1 MPRKRACGIR
11 IRGSAELRTH
21 EDLHVARNGGD
32 IVKKCVFAGTF
43 DPFTVGHEDT
53 VRKSLALFDEVLIA
67 VAKNAGKR
75 CLFSETERAEMIRSV
90 YAEEPRVR
98 VTVWEGAIVD
108 LLEREETP
116 FYVRGIRNTVDFEY
130 ENADFFASR
139 KLSADLIEIYLPSE
153 QSLLHVSSTLVKN
166 SIAFGKP
173 YREYVPDAVYD
184 YLTKRKKHV

>member
-1 MPRKRACGIR
+1 
-11 IRGSAELRTH
+11 
-21 EDLHVARNGGD
+21 
-32 IVKKCVFAGTF
+32 
-43 DPFTVGHEDT
+43 
-53 VRKSLALFDEVLIA
+53 
-67 VAKNAGKR
+67 
-75 CLFSETERAEMIRSV
+75 MIRSV